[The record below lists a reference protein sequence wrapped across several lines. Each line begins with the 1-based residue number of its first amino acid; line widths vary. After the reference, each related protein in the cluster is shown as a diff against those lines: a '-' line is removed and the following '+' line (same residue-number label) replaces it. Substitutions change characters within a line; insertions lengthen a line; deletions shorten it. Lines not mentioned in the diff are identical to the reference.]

1 MNTCMYLFWQLHL
14 PQRLQEV
21 RWRQL
26 MLLFQKQDY
35 FSQKIGNVFPT
46 AWEIPP
52 GTVCTGPCA
61 HSSRRWRVMRKR
73 GRVSGLS
80 TYWRNRRKLSRWG
93 SPRSERR
100 PTMHQA
106 ADQVKQ
112 DHYPCPARGRF
123 RCQSRALGSSTRV
136 RRGFRDRNPLA
147 LRTRLSV

>member
-1 MNTCMYLFWQLHL
+1 MNTCMHLFWQLYL

-21 RWRQL
+21 RRRHL

-35 FSQKIGNVFPT
+35 FSQKIGNAFPT

-61 HSSRRWRVMRKR
+61 RSSRPSIVMRKR
-73 GRVSGLS
+73 GRGPGLS
-80 TYWRNRRKLSRWG
+80 TYWRNRRKLSRRG

-112 DHYPCPARGRF
+112 EDLKILFTFVVKTGDGRGHR
-123 RCQSRALGSSTRV
+123 GIV
-136 RRGFRDRNPLA
+136 RTD
-147 LRTRLSV
+147 